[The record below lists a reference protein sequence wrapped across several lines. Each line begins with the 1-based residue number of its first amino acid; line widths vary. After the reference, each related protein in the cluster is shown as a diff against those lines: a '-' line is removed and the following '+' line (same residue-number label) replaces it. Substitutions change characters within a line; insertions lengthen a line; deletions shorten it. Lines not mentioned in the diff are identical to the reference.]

1 MEGLKIQDSLSDAQ
15 KALTLEIAKFNA
27 VIENAYEEIAPHK
40 ICSYIYD
47 MANAF
52 NRFYHETKILGTEDE
67 QEKAGYIALL
77 VLTKEI
83 FEVCIDLLAFE
94 APEKM

>member
-1 MEGLKIQDSLSDAQ
+1 MQ
-15 KALTLEIAKFNA
+15 KALTLELVKFGS
-27 VIENAYEEIAPHK
+27 VIESAYEDIAPHK
-40 ICSYIYD
+40 ICAYIYD

-52 NRFYHETKILGTEDE
+52 NRFYHETKILTTEDE
-67 QEKAGYIALL
+67 REKAGYIALL
-77 VLTKEI
+77 QLTKEI